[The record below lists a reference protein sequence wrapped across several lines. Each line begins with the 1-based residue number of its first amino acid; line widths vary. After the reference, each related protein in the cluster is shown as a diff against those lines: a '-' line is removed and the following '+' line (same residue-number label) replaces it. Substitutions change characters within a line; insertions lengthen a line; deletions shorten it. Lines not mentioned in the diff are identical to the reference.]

1 MTLTS
6 TLGQLRPQAVQLHAS
21 EKDANLAQKL
31 GQLQPFLAVFPQA
44 CMGQLASSLGQ
55 PDTFLAAVHELRG
68 QVRRHGHGSRPR
80 SAWPSIGDIRLPAAL
95 AVPRVPTSLD
105 QAQCLRCTRRQ
116 GTHQILHTH
125 EFRHSKFYWRTCSEE
140 DAELA
145 QKLGQLQLSIAVLP
159 HQHECVGQLA
169 SLGPTEHLSH
179 PF

>member
-1 MTLTS
+1 MTLPS

-68 QVRRHGHGSRPR
+68 QVRRHGYVSRPR

-116 GTHQILHTH
+116 GTHQILRTH

-169 SLGPTEHLSH
+169 SFGPTEHLSH
-179 PF
+179 SF